1 MKATVT
7 SQHPIYKDVFTTLLN
22 GKRYDINITTGK
34 VCHMV
39 QVRHSYQNKDVSTK
53 RIVNA
58 VNLAAKEYQ
67 QNLN

>member
-22 GKRYDINITTGK
+22 GKRYDVNTTTGK
-34 VCHMV
+34 VWHMV
-39 QVRHSYQNKDVSTK
+39 QVRHSFQNKDVNTK

-58 VNLAAKEYQ
+58 VNLAARDYQ
-67 QNLN
+67 KHLN

>member
-22 GKRYDINITTGK
+22 GKRYDVNTTTGK
-34 VCHMV
+34 VWHMV
-39 QVRHSYQNKDVSTK
+39 QVRDSFQNKGVNTK
-53 RIVNA
+53 RVVAA
-58 VNLAAKEYQ
+58 VNLAVKEYQ

>member
-22 GKRYDINITTGK
+22 GRRYDVNNTTGR
-34 VCHMV
+34 VWHMV
-39 QVRHSYQNKDVSTK
+39 QVLHSSQNKDVNTK
-53 RIVNA
+53 CIVNS